1 MHHDDAPTS
10 PTSPNVAS
18 RHPQSIGPYRLLQV
32 LGEGG
37 MGTVYA
43 ADQSTPI
50 ARRVALK
57 VLKLGMDT
65 REFVARFEAERQ
77 ALAVMD
83 HPGIARVFDAGAT
96 ESGRP
101 YFVMELVHGVPITQ
115 YCDTNRLQTRE
126 RIELFI
132 AVCHAVQHAHQKGV
146 IHRDLKPSNVLVSLQ
161 DGRAVPKVIDFGI
174 AKATDRKLTD
184 LTLHTQIGQRVG
196 TPAYMSPEQMEMSGL
211 DVDTRTD
218 VYSLGVLLYEL
229 LTGSFPFD
237 EELLRRATSRP
248 ELLRETHPPTP
259 SSRVSDAGEEMAAIA
274 ARRRTDVHAL
284 RRELQGDLDWITLKA
299 MAAERAQRYDTATG
313 LAMDLRRH
321 LDFEPV
327 IARPPTTR
335 DRMSKFVRRHRV
347 GVTVAAAVAV
357 LLIVATSGLA
367 LLAQRLAV
375 ERDRAASEAARATS
389 IAAFLQETLGAADPW
404 TSGERQMT
412 VRDALAS
419 AIAKVDRSFQN
430 QPLDA
435 AAVRRTIA
443 ATYEGLGL
451 SDEALP
457 LAQAALDV
465 QRARL
470 GHTHEEVA
478 KTLVLLARLHE
489 DKGQYEQAEAAAREA
504 LRIRETLTGREDTA
518 AATSLYELAEILT
531 KRGQYKEAQTAAE
544 EALAIRRRL
553 LPARDESVADS
564 LKTLASIMSNG
575 AGDYRGAE
583 PLLREQLDIRRAA
596 AGGGDSVTVAVALND
611 LAVNATWR
619 LNYAEAE
626 SLYLESLA
634 ILRRILGDDHPEVV
648 ITLENLGFVY
658 YRTKRYDE
666 NLRLLDQILAFRKKR
681 LGEDHPMIARTVHN
695 IGAVKS
701 AAKDYPGAIV
711 ALSEA
716 MQRFRATLG
725 SSHPDLVN
733 PLLNLGDA
741 LSGAGSSAEAERS
754 YREALDLGVA
764 SLAPDHP
771 ETARARRML
780 GNLLAAAKKFDEAEP
795 LLIAAAE
802 WREKRLGPGHA
813 NTKASHTDVAN
824 LYDAWGKPEKAAAWR
839 QRASAK

>member
-10 PTSPNVAS
+10 PAAPNSPS
-18 RHPQSIGPYRLLQV
+18 LHPQSIGPYRLLQV

-96 ESGRP
+96 ETGRP
-101 YFVMELVHGVPITQ
+101 YFVMELVEGVPITQ
-115 YCDTNRLQTRE
+115 YCDRHRLQTRE

-132 AVCHAVQHAHQKGV
+132 EVCHAVQHAHQKGV
-146 IHRDLKPSNVLVSLQ
+146 IHRDLKPSNVLVSAQ
-161 DGRAVPKVIDFGI
+161 NDRPAPKVIDFGV
-174 AKATDRKLTD
+174 AKATHRTLTD
-184 LTLHTQIGQRVG
+184 VTLHTQIGQRIG

-237 EELLRRATSRP
+237 EDLLRRATSRP

-259 SSRVSDAGEEMAAIA
+259 SSRLGDASEAMIAIA
-274 ARRRTDVHAL
+274 ARRRRDVHAL

-299 MAAERAQRYDTATG
+299 MAADRAQRYDTATG

-327 IARPPTTR
+327 IARPPTPR
-335 DRMSKFVRRHRV
+335 DRLAKFVRRHRV
-347 GVTVAAAVAV
+347 GVAIAASVSV
-357 LLIVATSGLA
+357 LMIAATSGLA
-367 LLAQRLAV
+367 VLAQRLTV

-389 IAAFLQETLGAADPW
+389 IAAFLQETLGAADPRS
-404 TSGERQMT
+404 SGDRNMT

-419 AIAKVDRSFQN
+419 AIAKVDQSFQN

-443 ATYEGLGL
+443 ATYDGLGL

-470 GHTHEEVA
+470 GNAHEEVA
-478 KTLVLLARLHE
+478 TTLALLANVHYN
-489 DKGQYEQAEAAAREA
+489 KGQYEQAEAAAREA
-504 LRIRETLTGREDTA
+504 LRIRETLTGREDPAVA
-518 AATSLYELAEILT
+518 ASLNALAGILA
-531 KRGQYKEAQTAAE
+531 KRGQYKDAQTAAE
-544 EALAIRRRL
+544 EALSIRRRL
-553 LPARDESVADS
+553 LPARDENVADS

-583 PLLREQLDIRRAA
+583 PLLREQLDIRRS
-596 AGGGDSVTVAVALND
+596 AGAGDRATVAVALND
-611 LAVNATWR
+611 LAANAMWL
-619 LNYAEAE
+619 LNYPQAEAF
-626 SLYLESLA
+626 YLESLA
-634 ILRRILGDDHPEVV
+634 IHRRILGDDHPEVA
-648 ITLENLGFVY
+648 ITLENLGGVY

-666 NLRLLDQILAFRKKR
+666 TLRLLDQVLAIRKKR
-681 LGEDHPMIARTVHN
+681 LGENHPAIARTVHN

-701 AAKDYPGAIV
+701 AAGDYPGAV
-711 ALSEA
+711 AALTEA

-725 SSHPDLVN
+725 PRHPDLVN

-741 LSGAGSSAEAERS
+741 LSATGSSAAAERQ
-754 YREALDLGVA
+754 YREALDIGVA
-764 SLAPDHP
+764 SLAPEHP
-771 ETARARRML
+771 ETTRARRVL
-780 GNLLAAAKKFDEAEP
+780 GNLLAAAKRFDEAEP

-802 WREKRLGPGHA
+802 AREKRFGPGHP
-813 NTKASHTDVAN
+813 NTKASHAEVAK
-824 LYDAWGKPEKAAAWR
+824 LYEAWGKPDKAEKWR
-839 QRASAK
+839 QRAGGT